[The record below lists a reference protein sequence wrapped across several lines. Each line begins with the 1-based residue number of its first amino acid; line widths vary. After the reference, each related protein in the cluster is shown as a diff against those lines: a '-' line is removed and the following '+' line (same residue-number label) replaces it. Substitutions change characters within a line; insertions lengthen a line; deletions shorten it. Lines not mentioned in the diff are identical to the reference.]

1 NEIACLLAATS
12 NDAYNALVCS
22 HFVSTLGHDRVFQL
36 PMYAPDEDNSAQVVA
51 RPLRGRQAF
60 AENAQYEE
68 LWRRHYQRWQFHKT
82 RLTENYTRED
92 FLNDL
97 PADAMI
103 IASLNA
109 QGALLF
115 RSVKKA
121 TRLAAGDTV
130 IYYAPR
136 KNGKSGGR

>member
-1 NEIACLLAATS
+1 
-12 NDAYNALVCS
+12 
-22 HFVSTLGHDRVFQL
+22 
-36 PMYAPDEDNSAQVVA
+36 
-51 RPLRGRQAF
+51 
-60 AENAQYEE
+60 
-68 LWRRHYQRWQFHKT
+68 
-82 RLTENYTRED
+82 YTRED

-136 KNGKSGGR
+136 KNGKSGGRQPSEPVAAAGEKTGFARIEEEAKRA